1 MKKKRLLIFGISL
14 FVIFLGIL
22 LSGKTVEAAARSGK
36 CGKKAKWTY
45 DSSLKTLYITGSGKM
60 YDYGGSKRPWEK
72 YKNKVTSIEIGDKV
86 TYIGEFA
93 FEKMKKVYNVG
104 IGNNVSKI
112 GFGAFFECDLY
123 SVRIPSSVAT
133 IGGLA
138 FASNENLYEVT
149 IENRNCKI
157 KGANDAP
164 FGFSSWWGSSVT
176 IVGYRGSTAQSVA
189 EMNNYTFEVFK
200 GPTVAKGTVK
210 EAFSSKKQTLW
221 VGWKKLKKV
230 SGYQI
235 QISEKKDFTKGTRA
249 KNFKASN
256 TKAAAEGL
264 KSGKKYYVRIR
275 GYKNYQGK
283 RIYGEWSKEKSV
295 KVR

>member
-1 MKKKRLLIFGISL
+1 MKKKRLFIFGISL
-14 FVIFLGIL
+14 FVILLGTL
-22 LSGKTVEAAARSGK
+22 LPGKTAEAAAKSGK
-36 CGKKAKWTY
+36 CGKKVKWTY
-45 DSSLKTLYITGSGKM
+45 DSSLTTLYITGSGKM

-72 YKNKVTSIEIGDKV
+72 YKNKVTSIEIGEKV

-93 FEKMKKVYNVG
+93 FEKMKKVYNVE

-112 GFGAFFECDLY
+112 GFGAFFECNLY

-133 IGGLA
+133 IEELA

-157 KGANDAP
+157 KDTEDP
-164 FGFSSWWGSSVT
+164 FGYSSWWGSSVT
-176 IVGYRGSTAQSVA
+176 IIGYQGSTAQSVA
-189 EMNNYTFEVFK
+189 EMNNYTFKVFK

-210 EAFSSKKQTLW
+210 EAFSSKKRTLS

-256 TKAAAEGL
+256 TKAAAGGL

-283 RIYGEWSKEKSV
+283 RIYGEWSKEKGV